1 MTQVSADLHRQK
13 SKARSRVTN
22 GADVLP
28 DVDGRSAVARRFRDI
43 ATAIAIDQG
52 GADSLSEARLQLIR
66 RFAASAVLAE
76 QVEAR
81 LARGEEIDL
90 AEHAQLCSNLVRLA
104 QRIGLGR
111 HAKTVT
117 PTLREYLEQ
126 SDGEAA

>member
-52 GADSLSEARLQLIR
+52 GADRLSEARLQLIR

-76 QVEAR
+76 LVEAR

>member
-43 ATAIAIDQG
+43 ATAVAIDQG

-76 QVEAR
+76 QVEAK
-81 LARGEEIDL
+81 LARGEDIDL
-90 AEHAQLCSNLVRLA
+90 AEHATLCSNLMRLA

-117 PTLREYLEQ
+117 PTLREYLRQ